1 LSYVEE
7 GDLLILKRQS
17 PSKAKINA
25 VVSEVTFG
33 DADFLKG
40 MKCDIVVNMDIRT
53 CHIFPQTDPA
63 TEKETLVVYVYP
75 QHKSQDLLKRKAENS
90 VYGHYNILQIIKGK
104 TNDAGK

>member
-1 LSYVEE
+1 LSYVKE

-17 PSKAKINA
+17 PSKATISA
-25 VVSEVTFG
+25 IVAEVSFS

-53 CHIFPQTDPA
+53 CHIFPQSDPA

-75 QHKSQDLLKRKAENS
+75 QHKSQDLVKRKTENS
-90 VYGHYNILQIIKGK
+90 VYGHYNILQIVKGEK
-104 TNDAGK
+104 NDARK